1 MIVAEIRTG
10 HAACSRP
17 RHINKKTCKAMR
29 AEDSARGLVVLKL
42 AAKFEHFDGSWT
54 TISVIAA
61 ILTVIAGL

>member
-1 MIVAEIRTG
+1 MITAEIRTG
-10 HAACSRP
+10 HAAGSRP

-42 AAKFEHFDGSWT
+42 PAEFEHFAVSWT

-61 ILTVIAGL
+61 ILTVIAGF

>member
-1 MIVAEIRTG
+1 MIAAEIRTG
-10 HAACSRP
+10 HAAGSRP

-42 AAKFEHFDGSWT
+42 PAEFEHFTVSWT

-61 ILTVIAGL
+61 ILTVITGL

>member
-1 MIVAEIRTG
+1 MIAAEIRTG
-10 HAACSRP
+10 HAAGSRP

-42 AAKFEHFDGSWT
+42 PAEFEHFAGSWT
-54 TISVIAA
+54 TISAIAA

>member
-1 MIVAEIRTG
+1 MIAAGIRTG
-10 HAACSRP
+10 HAAGSRP

-42 AAKFEHFDGSWT
+42 PAEFEYFDGSWT

>member
-1 MIVAEIRTG
+1 MITAEIRTG
-10 HAACSRP
+10 HAAGSRP

-42 AAKFEHFDGSWT
+42 PAEFEHFAVSWT

-61 ILTVIAGL
+61 IVTVIAGF

>member
-1 MIVAEIRTG
+1 MIAAEIRTG
-10 HAACSRP
+10 HAAGSRP

-42 AAKFEHFDGSWT
+42 PAEFEHFAVSWT

>member
-1 MIVAEIRTG
+1 MITAEIRTG
-10 HAACSRP
+10 HAAGSRP

-42 AAKFEHFDGSWT
+42 PAEFEHFAVSWT

>member
-1 MIVAEIRTG
+1 MIAAEIRTG
-10 HAACSRP
+10 HAAGSRP

-42 AAKFEHFDGSWT
+42 PAEFEHFAVSWT

-61 ILTVIAGL
+61 ILTVIAGF

>member
-1 MIVAEIRTG
+1 MIAAEIRTG
-10 HAACSRP
+10 HAAGSRP

>member
-1 MIVAEIRTG
+1 MITAEIRTG
-10 HAACSRP
+10 HAAGSRP
-17 RHINKKTCKAMR
+17 RHIKKSICKAMR

-42 AAKFEHFDGSWT
+42 PAEFEHFAGSWT

>member
-1 MIVAEIRTG
+1 MIAAEIRTG
-10 HAACSRP
+10 HAAGIRP
-17 RHINKKTCKAMR
+17 RHMKKSNWKAMR

>member
-1 MIVAEIRTG
+1 MITAEIRTG
-10 HAACSRP
+10 HAAGSRP

-29 AEDSARGLVVLKL
+29 AEDSAHGLVVLKL
-42 AAKFEHFDGSWT
+42 PAEFEHFAGSWT